1 MSLFVCHVI
10 INIQVKGVIGQVLRV
25 RKNVFLL
32 I

>member
-10 INIQVKGVIGQVLRV
+10 INIQVKDVIGQVFRV
-25 RKNVFLL
+25 RKNVFLP